1 MIDWTSETM
10 LATLEYKPGV
20 PLNNGRTCTE

>member
-1 MIDWTSETM
+1 MIDWTSEAM

-20 PLNNGRTCTE
+20 TLNNGRTCTE